1 MSSIDTLPR
10 NEDRRGSNSEEVVA
24 VGALLERFAIR
35 EKLSSFLTSVV
46 YAVPTIS
53 FPSVIMPVLQEMK
66 QATAKADGNP
76 TEVTASQHVTSIAD
90 QAAAATQSTTISG
103 NETEAASPVFDKS
116 KITVIFVL
124 GGPGVGKG
132 TQCEK
137 LVQDYGFV
145 HLSGMYETI
154 SLREPSLI
162 LFMLQLAIFCEQ
174 NKLDLVRNSVK

>member
-1 MSSIDTLPR
+1 M
-10 NEDRRGSNSEEVVA
+10 VA
-24 VGALLERFAIR
+24 VGAG
-35 EKLSSFLTSVV
+35 
-46 YAVPTIS
+46 
-53 FPSVIMPVLQEMK
+53 FPSFSRGAAFFPYCIVHVVFISPVIMPVLQDMK

-76 TEVTASQHVTSIAD
+76 TEVTVSQQVTSIAD

-137 LVQDYGFV
+137 LVKDYGFV
-145 HLSGMYETI
+145 HLSGTFATNSWRET
-154 SLREPSLI
+154 SLI
-162 LFMLQLAIFCEQ
+162 LFSLQLAISCEQ
-174 NKLDLVRNSVK
+174 SKLDLVRNSVK